1 MNIESLKDYTP
12 LFRTLHEERYLRRD
26 FLKKIKEIFR
36 VNCVLSY
43 ISPVAPIDQTDPIV
57 FEDLLYGIKERK
69 VNSILLILHSLGG
82 SPDVAEKIVETIR
95 ERTRKF
101 YVVIPERAK
110 SSATLLSLGSDKIYM
125 LESAELGPIDPQ
137 VKIKTP
143 SGEQWRPAQSIIDGY
158 FAAIQIVA
166 SKGKELG
173 IAAPLLLQMIDLPT
187 LDFANK
193 ALQHAKAIAEKL
205 LTTYMLKNSE
215 KAKKVAKKLADANE
229 FLSHG
234 RPIRWHYAKNELGL
248 NVSLIKRNT
257 EKYELIWRYFLYA
270 IKFLLE
276 KKLNKLF
283 ENDSGV
289 SLIF

>member
-1 MNIESLKDYTP
+1 MSTENLKDYTP
-12 LFRTLHEERYLRRD
+12 LFRTLHEERYLRKD
-26 FLKKIKEIFR
+26 FLNKIKKIFR

-43 ISPVAPIDQTDPIV
+43 ISPVAPINESDPIA
-57 FEDLLYGIKERK
+57 FEDLLYGIKTKK
-69 VNSILLILHSLGG
+69 VNSLLLILHSLGG

-95 ERTRKF
+95 ERTKKF

-137 VKIKTP
+137 IKIKTP

-158 FAAIQIVA
+158 FTAIQIVA

-193 ALQHAKAIAEKL
+193 ALRHAKAIAEKL
-205 LTTYMLKNSE
+205 LATYMFKDE
-215 KAKKVAKKLADANE
+215 TKAKKVAERLADANE
-229 FLSHG
+229 FFSHG

-248 NVSLIKRNT
+248 NISLIKRNT
-257 EKYELIWRYFLYA
+257 EKYELVWRYFLYA
-270 IKFLLE
+270 LRFILE

-283 ENDSGV
+283 ENDTGV
-289 SLIF
+289 SLVF